1 MEEQNFISQLVD
13 IVHSDL
19 VFTDLMI
26 EENAPVMAKGPSGWE
41 PIESIPFVGRDDME
55 EILKNL
61 DSDWENTLAE
71 RAINRPLDLS
81 EWRLRVN
88 AYLAFGGSK
97 LMMSIRK
104 MPTRPLPL
112 KDTGLPASVRLM
124 IDNPK
129 GLILVA
135 GATGSGKSTS
145 LAAMADAI
153 NESRNAHI
161 ITIED
166 PIEYLFVRKKS
177 IFSQREIGVDVGSFF
192 EGVRDA
198 MRQRPDVI
206 VIGEIRDKETA
217 ETALL
222 AAESGHLVIGTLHA
236 NSAPWVI
243 QKLLAFFPSHE
254 REARLQTLASTLVGV
269 IAQILLP
276 AEDKSGYV
284 LAPELLFNHKQQ
296 FSKVLGD
303 PEKIQTLLERKED
316 SVSRAMVDVLV
327 DLVAAKRVSK
337 VEALRSIT
345 LGQSVLYE
353 KLKSIA

>member
-1 MEEQNFISQLVD
+1 MSEQNFISQLVD
-13 IVHSDL
+13 VVHSDR
-19 VFTDLMI
+19 VFTDLLI
-26 EENAPVMAKGPSGWE
+26 EENAPVMANGPGGWE
-41 PIESIPFVGRDDME
+41 PVESIPFVGRDDME

-61 DSDWENTLAE
+61 DSDWENTLGE

-88 AYLAFGGSK
+88 AYLAFGGTK

-104 MPTRPLPL
+104 MPTRPIAL

-129 GLILVA
+129 GLILVG

-153 NESRNAHI
+153 NETHNAHI

-166 PIEYLFVRKKS
+166 PIEYIFERKKS
-177 IFSQREIGVDVGSFF
+177 IFSQREIGVDVDSFF

-198 MRQRPDVI
+198 MRQCPDVI

-243 QKLLAFFPSHE
+243 QKMLAFFPSHE
-254 REARLQTLASTLVGV
+254 REARLQTLSSTLLGV
-269 IAQILLP
+269 IAQNLLP
-276 AEDKSGYV
+276 AIDRSGYV
-284 LAPELLFNHKQQ
+284 LAAELLFNHRQQ
-296 FSKVLGD
+296 FSKVLGEPD
-303 PEKIQTLLERKED
+303 KVSALLERRED
-316 SVSRAMVDVLV
+316 SVSRSMIDTLV
-327 DLVAAKRVSK
+327 ELVEAKRVSK
-337 VEALRSIT
+337 AEAIRSMT
-345 LGQSVLYE
+345 LGQATLSE
-353 KLKSIA
+353 KLKAIA